1 MKQTILTETQ
11 LKFRLV
17 EIYKEEQ
24 FKILEEKW
32 DKLSSSDKK
41 FVIEFIKEFS
51 PKNSKKINEARWW
64 NTLGD
69 IVGVFDPTGVVD
81 IINALDYFRQGDKL
95 FGLMSLI
102 SAVPYVG
109 DLVGKP
115 IIGALKAGGKG
126 AKFLK
131 GLKTPTEWAMAASKY
146 PILVKLFKEIGTL
159 GPKLVELIKRVPG
172 GKGFVKTIEEW
183 VDMIVKATKEYK
195 SGVRPK
201 MFRGHGT
208 GKWSYLKY
216 MTSADRTF
224 LEKFAAGAPRL
235 FGGNPATRSLLRR
248 SKWYLRLL
256 DKIGLTNFTGSP
268 EELAQKVPDLD
279 AKIAEYNKTPEG
291 QALALQDFRNTDLS
305 NLFKQETTPETP
317 TQTQQT
323 TNKSNVD
330 VIGDLI
336 NLIGGPSAIGKL
348 I

>member
-32 DKLSSSDKK
+32 NKLSSSDKK
-41 FVIEFIKEFS
+41 FVVEFVKEFL
-51 PKNSKKINEARWW
+51 PKNSKVLKEARWW

-95 FGLMSLI
+95 FGMMSLI
-102 SAVPYVG
+102 SAIPYVG

-115 IIGALKAGGKG
+115 IIGVLKAGGG
-126 AKFLK
+126 AAKFLK
-131 GLKTPTEWAMAASKY
+131 GLKTSTQWAAAASKY
-146 PILVKLFKEIGTL
+146 PILVKLFEKIGTL

-183 VDMIVKATKEYK
+183 VGMITKATKEYK
-195 SGVRPK
+195 SGVKPK

-248 SKWYLRLL
+248 SKWYLRFL
-256 DKIGLTNFTGSP
+256 DKIGMGNFVGSP
-268 EELAQKVPDLD
+268 DELMKKVPDLD
-279 AKIAEYNKTPEG
+279 SKIADFNKTPEG
-291 QALALQDFRNTDLS
+291 QELALQDFKNVDFTGYEEKNDNNQQFGQQYS
-305 NLFKQETTPETP
+305 EP
-317 TQTQQT
+317 T
-323 TNKSNVD
+323 KSNGD

-336 NLIGGPSAIGKL
+336 NLIGGSSAIGKL